1 MLKVHRVGY
10 RGWGNTSTRRIAKH
24 FECPDKLLSEI
35 PISSCMF
42 LMLEGHEEDS
52 SQQVWPWLYGSGSFF
67 LPCCLSP
74 AVGRD
79 VFALCSPPRLAWRCS
94 QFQNVSLLLRI
105 PFPAAPAA
113 FIDTWNTPPSGWQCV
128 CVKLSM
134 RMTSWYLCYF
144 LDVFSPWSSGKY
156 LWCSSPRGWWIGL
169 CGRLTNIHP
178 ARSTRKTGEKLCGE
192 AAWESSYS
200 LTLRCFHCL
209 NVSVL
214 CFVITEQLW
223 KKWVSWDTH
232 RDIWFTQQSKSFSA

>member
-1 MLKVHRVGY
+1 MAVWFRFFLSAMLPV
-10 RGWGNTSTRRIAKH
+10 
-24 FECPDKLLSEI
+24 P
-35 PISSCMF
+35 
-42 LMLEGHEEDS
+42 
-52 SQQVWPWLYGSGSFF
+52 GSGKRWLCPVQPSQASMEMQPVPKCEFVAQDTF
-67 LPCCLSP
+67 SCCPSCFYRHLKHPSLWL
-74 AVGRD
+74 AV
-79 VFALCSPPRLAWRCS
+79 
-94 QFQNVSLLLRI
+94 
-105 PFPAAPAA
+105 
-113 FIDTWNTPPSGWQCV
+113 CV